1 MRPILPIL
9 PLLGL
14 LALEACA
21 QPVCGNPDVRAFV
34 DRASRSH
41 DLYAVGLTDG
51 AVRQT
56 PWPPPVTGADPHRA
70 ICSAWLLSR
79 NPAYAPGGTQP
90 PWIQRPQ
97 HYWVARLAAGYEV
110 GLIAHP

>member
-1 MRPILPIL
+1 MRPIL

-14 LALEACA
+14 LALSACA
-21 QPVCGNPDVRAFV
+21 QSSCGNPDVRAFV
-34 DRASRSH
+34 DRAVQAH
-41 DLYAVGLTDG
+41 DLYAVGLTAG

-56 PWPPPVTGADPHRA
+56 PWPLPPPATGVDPHRA

-79 NPAYAPGGTQP
+79 NPAYMPGGTQP

-97 HYWVARLAAGYEV
+97 NYWVARLASGYEV
-110 GLIAHP
+110 GLIGHP

>member
-1 MRPILPIL
+1 MRPIL

-14 LALEACA
+14 LALSACA
-21 QPVCGNPDVRAFV
+21 QSSCGNPDVRAFV
-34 DRASRSH
+34 DRAVQSR
-41 DLYAVGLTDG
+41 DLYAVGLTYG

-56 PWPPPVTGADPHRA
+56 PLPLPPPASGYNPRRA

-97 HYWVARLAAGYEV
+97 TYWVARLAYGYEV
-110 GLIAHP
+110 GLIARP